1 MSSTETLDWKVIG
14 LAILGCYVVP
24 LVLLGVVGGV
34 FSQSDSETPIKGWPA
49 VWLGLLWATYFL
61 GLPIVA
67 GYVTARYARDRPQLH
82 VLVVALV
89 GVVLV
94 FSISRGSPVLRLA
107 FSVAFLAMAAL
118 GAVLFLRRR
127 RLEK

>member
-1 MSSTETLDWKVIG
+1 MSSVKTLDWKVIG
-14 LAILGCYVVP
+14 LAILGCYVLP
-24 LVLLGVVGGV
+24 LLLLGLVGGV
-34 FSQSDSETPIKGWPA
+34 FTQSDSETPVKGWPA
-49 VWLGLLWATYFL
+49 VWLALLWATYFL
-61 GLPIVA
+61 GLPVVA
-67 GYVTARYARDRPQLH
+67 GYVTARYARNRPELH
-82 VLVVALV
+82 VLLVALV

-94 FSISRGSPVLRLA
+94 FSMSRGSPLMRLG

>member
-1 MSSTETLDWKVIG
+1 MSSSKTLDWKVIG
-14 LAILGCYVVP
+14 LAILGCYVLP
-24 LVLLGVVGGV
+24 LLLLGLVGGV
-34 FSQSDSETPIKGWPA
+34 FTQSDSETPIKGWSA

-61 GLPIVA
+61 ALPIVA

-82 VLVVALV
+82 VFVVALV

-118 GAVLFLRRR
+118 GGFLVMRGRRPW
-127 RLEK
+127 K